1 MNQCLAK
8 PRKPAYKPRS
18 DHGWYM
24 GSQPAGQRLVDPAIH
39 GVQPPDE
46 HMGFVQG
53 CPVKGCPAPSSQR
66 PVHIRASMRPGDT
79 RPSPRTVRDPLPPTP
94 YGSVAGAYLKFSPVF
109 QRNGQ

>member
-1 MNQCLAK
+1 MNQCPAK

-18 DHGWYM
+18 GHGWYM

-46 HMGFVQG
+46 HMGFVQS
-53 CPVKGCPAPSSQR
+53 CQVKGCLAAGGWEQRSRLYRGQASGTPAAVEKR
-66 PVHIRASMRPGDT
+66 H
-79 RPSPRTVRDPLPPTP
+79 PLPPP
-94 YGSVAGAYLKFSPVF
+94 PAVYEGGPIPKFSPVF